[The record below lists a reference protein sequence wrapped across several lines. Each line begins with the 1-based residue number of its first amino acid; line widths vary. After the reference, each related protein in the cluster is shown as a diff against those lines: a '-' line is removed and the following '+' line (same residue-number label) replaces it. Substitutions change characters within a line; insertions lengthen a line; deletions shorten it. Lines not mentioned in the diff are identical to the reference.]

1 MCLDEVWAPGQP
13 DATELLKCSTG
24 IQHLVFVPVATLWF
38 VWVGPV
44 RFVYPLLLLDPVL
57 FSFLLVV
64 TLSIYT
70 QGIHL
75 PNT

>member
-1 MCLDEVWAPGQP
+1 M
-13 DATELLKCSTG
+13 
-24 IQHLVFVPVATLWF
+24 PVATLWF